1 MIAWYS
7 RRSVFETPTICTLLS
22 SQRVYGAN
30 PGIMNRLR
38 PTALRRWD
46 FAVGRLPLWKQLTP
60 PQLFVGSFALLVS
73 LGTVGFQLLPGLY
86 TGVPL
91 TWEESLF
98 TATSAVCVTGLIV
111 VDTATRFTPF
121 GQAYVLLL
129 IQLGG
134 LGMIAF
140 TSLIIMALGRRLSLR
155 HESIASAGA
164 EAAAAIEPRRLVIDV
179 VRFTFFIELLGAISL
194 YVIWVPRLGWRGAVW
209 PAIFHSISSFC
220 NAGFSTFSDSLVEF
234 RESPATLLIISS
246 LIVAGG
252 LGFLTI
258 QEIYPWI
265 CLDRRTRRFQG
276 RRRVLRISL
285 HSRLVLITTAILI
298 VGGWVLFALL
308 EWDATLQPLS
318 FIDKVTN
325 ALFLSVTARTAGY
338 NSIDYGQAADSSNF
352 LTILLMMIG
361 GSSGST
367 AGGIKTTTF
376 ALLGLLAWSRVR
388 GEETAS
394 VFGRSLRKD
403 TTDRAVGL
411 FVIGFGIVTLGILIL
426 SVTERGGHAGAF
438 LDHMF
443 EVVSAFNTV
452 GLSTGVTPRL
462 SPAGRLIIIAMMFIG
477 RVGPLSIAAAV
488 SRPVKIGSQFR
499 YAYEDVM
506 IG

>member
-1 MIAWYS
+1 M
-7 RRSVFETPTICTLLS
+7 
-22 SQRVYGAN
+22 
-30 PGIMNRLR
+30 
-38 PTALRRWD
+38 
-46 FAVGRLPLWKQLTP
+46 GRIPLWKQLTP
-60 PQLFVGSFALLVS
+60 PQLFVGSFALLVV
-73 LGTVGFQLLPGLY
+73 LGTVGFQVLPGLY

-111 VDTATRFTPF
+111 VDTATRFTPL

-129 IQLGG
+129 IQMGG
-134 LGMIAF
+134 LGMIVF

-155 HESIASAGA
+155 HETVASGGA
-164 EAAAAIEPRRLVIDV
+164 EAAAPIDPRSLVIDV
-179 VRFTFFIELLGAISL
+179 VRFTFFIELIGALAL
-194 YVIWVPRLGWRGAVW
+194 YLLWVPRLGWQGALW
-209 PAIFHSISSFC
+209 PAVFHSVSSFC
-220 NAGFSTFSDSLVEF
+220 NAGFSTFTTSLMDF
-234 RESPATLLIISS
+234 QESPATLFIISS

-265 CLDRRTRRFQG
+265 RLDGRTRRRHG
-276 RRRVLRISL
+276 RRRSLRVSL

-298 VGGWVLFALL
+298 VAGWVLFAIL
-308 EWDATLQPLS
+308 EWDLTLKSLAPY
-318 FIDKVTN
+318 DKIMN
-325 ALFLSVTARTAGY
+325 ALFLSATARTAGY

-361 GSSGST
+361 GSPGST
-367 AGGIKTTTF
+367 AGGIKTTTV
-376 ALLGLLAWSRVR
+376 ALLGLLAWSRLR

-394 VFGRSLRKD
+394 VFSRSLRKD

-411 FVIGFGIVTLGILIL
+411 FVIAFGIVTLGILLL
-426 SVTERGGHAGAF
+426 SVTERGGQAGAF

-452 GLSTGVTPRL
+452 GLSTGITPRL

-477 RVGPLSIAAAV
+477 RVGPLGFAAAV
-488 SRPVKIGSQFR
+488 SRPVKVSSQFR